1 MSTRNYPP
9 PEIINPPAMDK
20 KNYEH
25 IILWMLYNNNEECE
39 WSDFLQSPL
48 QLSTSTLSRHLK
60 ILMHEEFITKVSK
73 GHYEI
78 TSEGK
83 RRFHDLSKVKEDKRI
98 LNFPPEIILKNRNY
112 DHWILWMV
120 YNNNFCKWSDFLED
134 PVSINQSS
142 LSKTMRLLMKNGFVQ
157 KEEENREYRITQLG
171 KSEYARIL
179 QFYDLDRQTIL
190 EEESKRIEEITKK
203 TINFFTEH
211 KITDKKIQF
220 RFLNNMLKLDYNR
233 VKAVLRNEEDFH
245 KILLY
250 LSINHPNQYPN
261 HISPEDFSKIY
272 DVKENT
278 LTYYID
284 EIVENNIYP
293 LKFFKIIVTPGID
306 YYFQEDEKLE
316 TMMRAI
322 TEDYITESTYLNKL
336 FARSLNISVIINDIS
351 EEICKILLN
360 KNLKEALK
368 EFLPYYINYL
378 AYKIEAEKGLTE
390 ISDKLEGIIWQNMSS
405 IFQTESNENLENQ
418 YKEELEEINKAI
430 ENNPKMLELYNSK
443 MGILIYFNQFDEVQ
457 KLLDGM
463 LKIFPNN
470 EKEIKIKKASV
481 LKRIKKVKAGLNI
494 INELIQKY
502 PEDEE
507 LLVYKAYWLQY
518 LNQKEESLM
527 EIRNLIELKP
537 NNGIYHDT
545 YGEILM
551 YFEEYQ
557 EAVIQFQ
564 QAIELA
570 MNEWFIN
577 QTYIK
582 LGVCYKELGDYE
594 LAVEF
599 IRKGKKIT
607 ESSAGEMDIN
617 QKWNKIAD
625 IFLSEIEES

>member
-1 MSTRNYPP
+1 MSMRIYPP
-9 PEIINPPAMDK
+9 KEIINPPAMDK

-25 IILWMLYNNNEECE
+25 IILWMLNNNEECE

-48 QLSTSTLSRHLK
+48 ELSTSTLSRHLK
-60 ILMHEEFITKVSK
+60 SLMSEEFITKESK
-73 GHYEI
+73 GHYKI
-78 TSEGK
+78 TFEGK
-83 RRFHDLSKVKEDKRI
+83 RRFHDLSTVKDNKRI
-98 LNFPPEIILKNRNY
+98 LNFPPGIILKNRNY

-120 YNNNFCKWSDFLED
+120 YNNNYCKWSDFLET
-134 PVSINQSS
+134 PLSINQSS
-142 LSKTMRLLMKNGFVQ
+142 LSKTMRLLMKNRFIQ
-157 KEEENREYRITQLG
+157 KDEDNKEYRITQLG
-171 KSEYARIL
+171 KSEYSRIL

-190 EEESKRIEEITKK
+190 EEESKRIEDITKK
-203 TINFFTEH
+203 TISFFKTH

-233 VKAVLRNEEDFH
+233 VKSVLRNEEDFH

-261 HISPEDFSKIY
+261 HMSSEDFSKIY

-293 LKFFKIIVTPGID
+293 LKFFKITVTPSID
-306 YYFQEDEKLE
+306 YYFQEEEKLE

-322 TEDYITESTYLNKL
+322 TEDYITEFTYLNKL
-336 FARSLNISVIINDIS
+336 FSRSLNISGIINDIS

-368 EFLPYYINYL
+368 EFLPNYINYL
-378 AYKIEAEKGLTE
+378 AYKIETEKELIE
-390 ISDKLEGIIWQNMSS
+390 ISDKLEGLIWQNMSN
-405 IFQTESNENLENQ
+405 IVQTESNENLENQ

-457 KLLDGM
+457 KVLNGM

-518 LNQKEESLM
+518 LNQKEESLK

-557 EAVIQFQ
+557 EAVVQFQ
-564 QAIELA
+564 KAIELA
-570 MNEWFIN
+570 INEWFIN
-577 QTYIK
+577 QSYIK
-582 LGVCYKELGDYE
+582 LGVCYKELGNYE
-594 LAVEF
+594 LAVKF
-599 IRKGKKIT
+599 IRKGKEIT
-607 ESSAGEMDIN
+607 ESSASEMDIN
-617 QKWNKIAD
+617 QKWNKLAD
-625 IFLSEIEES
+625 VFLSEMEES